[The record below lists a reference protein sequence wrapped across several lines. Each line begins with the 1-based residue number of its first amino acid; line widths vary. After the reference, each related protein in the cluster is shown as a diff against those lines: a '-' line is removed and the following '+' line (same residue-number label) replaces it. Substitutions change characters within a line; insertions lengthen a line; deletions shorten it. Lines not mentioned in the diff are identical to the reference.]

1 VRLEGAYFRLYIYLT
16 KKLRTNQEI
25 RALTIRLIGGED
37 EQIGVMPVEK
47 ALALAAEAETDLV
60 EVAPKAMPPVCKLMD
75 YGKYLYRLNK
85 TEQKH
90 KQNQHKTEVKGVR
103 IGFNTGAHDLEIR
116 LNQARGFLSKKNLV
130 KVVLML
136 RGREAA
142 YKSAAVDK
150 VKEFAEK
157 LNDVG
162 VLESY
167 PKAQGYQVIGMIK
180 PLA

>member
-1 VRLEGAYFRLYIYLT
+1 
-16 KKLRTNQEI
+16 
-25 RALTIRLIGGED
+25 
-37 EQIGVMPVEK
+37 
-47 ALALAAEAETDLV
+47 
-60 EVAPKAMPPVCKLMD
+60 
-75 YGKYLYRLNK
+75 
-85 TEQKH
+85 
-90 KQNQHKTEVKGVR
+90 
-103 IGFNTGAHDLEIR
+103 
-116 LNQARGFLSKKNLV
+116 
-130 KVVLML
+130 ML